1 MNSFSPDLHD
11 RKILG
16 ARHHPQQETL
26 DIFLDGGTLR
36 LSSVAAFLL
45 ETLTEQNIILDVYTC
60 PSRQAPQSWLDE
72 YPWLE
77 DFTED
82 AYHFVLITPSAGC
95 IGIIVQR
102 TDGSIEYS
110 AD

>member
-16 ARHHPQQETL
+16 ARHHLQQETL
-26 DIFLDGGTLR
+26 DIFLDGGTLH
-36 LSSVAAFLL
+36 LTATVSFLL